1 MFVLTDA
8 GDRYFMGLAEV
19 DPERPAVIKRW
30 LIDEERDVEGYAV
43 DHAERSAIVVVNDG
57 VYDAIPVVDL
67 ANGLTMELID
77 WKDGGVV
84 SDITGSKSYHLSWSC
99 DDRSAFASWEHPT
112 RPAEVHEWPRGR
124 GWTNVSA
131 DDDFRELVNPVETT
145 FKSFDGLEIHSLL
158 SHRRA
163 DRIGFLYDRP
173 RCPGRGSSVSWG
185 RPTSFDSRSSMP
197 PPRLAH

>member
-112 RPAEVHEWPRGR
+112 RPAEVHSGLGDADGP
-124 GWTNVSA
+124 TSA
-131 DDDFRELVNPVETT
+131 RMMTSENSSTRSRPPSRASMASKFALCSRI
-145 FKSFDGLEIHSLL
+145 DGLTESD
-158 SHRRA
+158 SYT
-163 DRIGFLYDRP
+163 IGRDALGVDRP
-173 RCPGRGSSVSWG
+173 
-185 RPTSFDSRSSMP
+185 
-197 PPRLAH
+197 

>member
-1 MFVLTDA
+1 MPAESEIRWTASRMFVRTDA

-131 DDDFRELVNPVETT
+131 DDDFREPSTRSRPPSRASMASKFTLC
-145 FKSFDGLEIHSLL
+145 SRIDGLTESD
-158 SHRRA
+158 SYT
-163 DRIGFLYDRP
+163 IGR
-173 RCPGRGSSVSWG
+173 
-185 RPTSFDSRSSMP
+185 
-197 PPRLAH
+197 